1 MLDFQN
7 ILNYLEFINISTDDQ
22 SIFEWKPPTS
32 YKSYMLDLNIVK
44 QNRMSNIFFHLN
56 KGNLKIV
63 HIRKDKLIY
72 SAGATTEIQFQLLEA
87 LIDYISIKFY
97 EIWDVDYV
105 LSYENFTST
114 VFNPF
119 KKEVQKIIETFHTL
133 DLVRVINVECMVCE
147 KLLPL
152 IVKINLIENAESYP
166 VPIVFDHLGHS
177 ILCYID
183 KNFHVRGVELVNKTG

>member
-1 MLDFQN
+1 MLDFNN

-22 SIFEWKPPTS
+22 SIFEWKPPNS

-44 QNRMSNIFFHLN
+44 QNRISNIFFHLN

-72 SAGATTEIQFQLLEA
+72 SAGASNEIQFQLLEA
-87 LIDYISIKFY
+87 LIDHISIKFY

-105 LSYENFTST
+105 LSYENFTPT
-114 VFNPF
+114 VFNSF
-119 KKEVQKIIETFHTL
+119 KNEVQKIIEKFNTL
-133 DLVRVINVECMVCE
+133 DLIKIINVECMVCE
-147 KLLPL
+147 KILPL
-152 IVKINLIENAESYP
+152 IVKVSLIKNAESYP

>member
-1 MLDFQN
+1 MLDFNN

-22 SIFEWKPPTS
+22 SIFEWKPPNS

-72 SAGATTEIQFQLLEA
+72 SAGASNEIQFQLLEA
-87 LIDYISIKFY
+87 LIDHISIKFY

-105 LSYENFTST
+105 LSYENFTPT

-119 KKEVQKIIETFHTL
+119 KKEVQEIIEKFHTL
-133 DLVRVINVECMVCE
+133 DLIKIINVECMVCE
-147 KLLPL
+147 KILPL
-152 IVKINLIENAESYP
+152 IVKVSLIKNAESYP

>member
-1 MLDFQN
+1 MLNFKN
-7 ILNYLEFINISTDDQ
+7 IINYLEFINISTDDQ
-22 SIFEWKPPTS
+22 SIFEWKPPNS

-72 SAGATTEIQFQLLEA
+72 SAGATNELQFQLLEA
-87 LIDYISIKFY
+87 LIEYISKKFY

-105 LSYENFTST
+105 LSYENFTPT
-114 VFNPF
+114 VFNAF
-119 KKEVQKIIETFHTL
+119 KDNVHEIIKNFHTL
-133 DLVRVINVECMVCE
+133 DLVKVIHVECMACE

-152 IVKINLIENAESYP
+152 IVKISLIKNAESYP

-183 KNFHVRGVELVNKTG
+183 KNFQVRGVELVNKTG